1 MNEACS
7 ALEIEFK
14 RVSNDLEYV
23 SHRLE
28 SEFRSRCVCIFNDGV
43 RKSNHLCVCRA
54 AIADYI
60 EVVRTSDEFSDLIQV

>member
-28 SEFRSRCVCIFNDGV
+28 TEFRSRCVSIVNDDV
-43 RKSNHLCVCRA
+43 R
-54 AIADYI
+54 
-60 EVVRTSDEFSDLIQV
+60 

>member
-23 SHRLE
+23 SHGLE
-28 SEFRSRCVCIFNDGV
+28 TEFRSRCVHV
-43 RKSNHLCVCRA
+43 VCRS
-54 AIADYI
+54 
-60 EVVRTSDEFSDLIQV
+60 VRFTLVLGVCHAVITGDIDVES

>member
-7 ALEIEFK
+7 ALEIEFR

-28 SEFRSRCVCIFNDGV
+28 TEFRSRFVYIVCNGLRFALLFCVCHAVIMDDIDV
-43 RKSNHLCVCRA
+43 KS
-54 AIADYI
+54 
-60 EVVRTSDEFSDLIQV
+60 